1 MCLIKLRRD
10 YTLYVSI
17 HTICIHG
24 EHIYIYTHA
33 IEYNTVILYIYV
45 YTYDSS
51 NDNDTAISFYR

>member
-24 EHIYIYTHA
+24 EHIYIYIHT
-33 IEYNTVILYIYV
+33 L
-45 YTYDSS
+45 
-51 NDNDTAISFYR
+51 